1 MIEQLRLRPYAL
13 PLKSDWRAA
22 TATLSLRRGL
32 LIGVEGGGE
41 IGWGDCA
48 PLPSSGAEGHE
59 RAFAQLRAA
68 AHDLRHASFEA
79 ARARLND
86 IESPEARWALDT
98 ALFDQSMRRRG
109 LALRRALSRQPLDLL
124 PVNAALGP
132 LDASCADRAEL
143 AVAQGFVFAKIK
155 VGLAPVAKEAARLA
169 EVSARVG
176 GRLRLRL
183 DANRAWSEPDAI
195 RFLDAV
201 ADLPIDGVEEPLA
214 EPSVERLRWLQ
225 KRTPFALAIDE
236 SLFELGPERVFDL
249 RAARRLVLK
258 PARIGG
264 FGASLRLAERAAA
277 AGMEVVITSVVE
289 SAIGVAAAAQLAA
302 ALGAGIAHGLATG
315 PWLAEDVA
323 PPLVLSEGFLRLP
336 ECPGLGVAPFGHF
349 AQG

>member
-1 MIEQLRLRPYAL
+1 MRGRLEHPAHLTVAAL
-13 PLKSDWRAA
+13 VNRHVHFRRRRA
-22 TATLSLRRGL
+22 
-32 LIGVEGGGE
+32 
-41 IGWGDCA
+41 
-48 PLPSSGAEGHE
+48 GADHTN
-59 RAFAQLRAA
+59 L
-68 AHDLRHASFEA
+68 
-79 ARARLND
+79 
-86 IESPEARWALDT
+86 
-98 ALFDQSMRRRG
+98 RG
-109 LALRRALSRQPLDLL
+109 LAASVVQTHALEK
-124 PVNAALGP
+124 ALH
-132 LDASCADRAEL
+132 
-143 AVAQGFVFAKIK
+143 VFA
-155 VGLAPVAKEAARLA
+155 LQTSLHDR
-169 EVSARVG
+169 
-176 GRLRLRL
+176 
-183 DANRAWSEPDAI
+183 AI